1 LSRQSFLHGAMILA
15 AAGLISKVLGILY
28 RIPFARLVGAE
39 GMGLY
44 QMAYPIYT
52 MVLALATAGFPV
64 AISVLVSEK
73 KARGD
78 LLGMR
83 RVFWLALLNRSG

>member
-1 LSRQSFLHGAMILA
+1 LSRQSFLQGALVLA
-15 AAGLISKVLGILY
+15 AAGLVSKLLGILY

-52 MVLALATAGFPV
+52 MVLAVATAGFPV
-64 AISVLVSEK
+64 AISVLAGIRS
-73 KARGD
+73 D
-78 LLGMR
+78 LVL
-83 RVFWLALLNRSG
+83 WPLP